1 LLYLIETV
9 FIEYERSGSI
19 DPVQHSQD
27 SDAYEAI
34 TRVVI
39 AMFRIPSGL
48 QQLLPPLAANKL
60 VELMNQ
66 PNLASAVREAA
77 QKLGW
82 QDANAPAQVQELWHQ
97 AKQWFESAVVSPE
110 STDAPR
116 SAFLNGTGEIFSS
129 SVAGIP
135 LPTGIAELASRTVGY
150 ASVDAIEKATIRKL
164 CELSG
169 AEDAL
174 VVHNVEQA
182 IRLLAK
188 LEEAK
193 DGWIIPR
200 SDFVSWS
207 ARSHLGSCLSESAIP
222 ILTVGSINHCSIA
235 ELRAAI
241 RGTRHGVLRQSP
253 NPVVEKASST
263 RSSVED
269 LYTDLRKEQLQA
281 GVVYAEVLFDGVLH
295 ELKEANFHHTN
306 IRQRFSSGTDLVI
319 VPGDRLLGGPSCGIV
334 LGSKSMI
341 ASLTEQAERQGV
353 KAHPLICA
361 LLGNVLDLQKDFVQW
376 RQLPVG
382 AMLLNSLAN
391 LRDRAKRLQF
401 QIQDCAEVVSCEIV
415 ESNAAIGDYLWS
427 SDKLPGIALA
437 ISFKSGVKEWLADVQ
452 REKGLTVIAHQ
463 SDDRLV
469 IQLRSID
476 PADDRLLADLF
487 PPREEAVTSGAE
499 HGSS

>member
-1 LLYLIETV
+1 
-9 FIEYERSGSI
+9 
-19 DPVQHSQD
+19 
-27 SDAYEAI
+27 
-34 TRVVI
+34 
-39 AMFRIPSGL
+39 MFRIPSGL

-66 PNLASAVREAA
+66 PTLASAVREAA

-82 QDANAPAQVQELWHQ
+82 QDTNAPVQIQELWHQ
-97 AKQWFESAVVSPE
+97 AKQWFESAVVNPDA
-110 STDAPR
+110 TDVPR
-116 SAFLNGTGEIFSS
+116 SAFLNGTGEIFLSR
-129 SVAGIP
+129 VAGIP
-135 LPTGIAELASRTVGY
+135 LPTGIAEVASRTVGY
-150 ASVDAIEKATIRKL
+150 SSVDAIEKATIKKL
-164 CELSG
+164 CELSS

-188 LEEAK
+188 LGEAK

-207 ARSHLGSCLSESAIP
+207 AQSHLGSCLSESAVP

-235 ELRAAI
+235 EIRAAMQ
-241 RGTRHGVLRQSP
+241 GTRHGVLRQSP
-253 NPVVEKASST
+253 NPLIDKASST
-263 RSSVED
+263 RSSAGD
-269 LYTDLRKEQLQA
+269 LYAELRKEQLQA
-281 GVVYAEVLFDGVLH
+281 SVVYAEVLFDGVLH
-295 ELKEANFHHTN
+295 ELKDVSFHHTN
-306 IRQRFSSGTDLVI
+306 IPQRLSSGTDLVI

-341 ASLTEQAERQGV
+341 ASLTEQAERLGV
-353 KAHPLICA
+353 KAHPLISA
-361 LLGNVLDLQKDFVQW
+361 LLGKVLDLQRDFVQW

-401 QIQDCAEVVSCEIV
+401 QIQDCAEVASCDIIEG
-415 ESNAAIGDYLWS
+415 NAPIGDYLWS
-427 SDKLPGIALA
+427 SDMLPGIALA
-437 ISFKSGVKEWLADVQ
+437 IRFKSGVKEWLDAVQ
-452 REKGLTVIAHQ
+452 SQNGLTVIAHQ
-463 SDDRLV
+463 NDDRLV

-487 PPREEAVTSGAE
+487 PPREEAAVGGAE
-499 HGSS
+499 HGDSSPAS

>member
-1 LLYLIETV
+1 
-9 FIEYERSGSI
+9 
-19 DPVQHSQD
+19 
-27 SDAYEAI
+27 
-34 TRVVI
+34 
-39 AMFRIPSGL
+39 MFRIPSGL

-66 PNLASAVREAA
+66 PTLANAVREAA

-82 QDANAPAQVQELWHQ
+82 QDANAPAQIQELWHQ
-97 AKQWFESAVVSPE
+97 AKQWFEATVVNPE
-110 STDAPR
+110 STAASR
-116 SAFLNGTGEIFSS
+116 AAFLNGTGEIFSS

-135 LPTGIAELASRTVGY
+135 LPNGVAELASRTLGY
-150 ASVDAIEKATIRKL
+150 SSVEAIEKTTIKKL

-207 ARSHLGSCLSESAIP
+207 AQSHLGSCLSESAVP
-222 ILTVGSINHCSIA
+222 IITVGSINHCSVA
-235 ELRAAI
+235 EV
-241 RGTRHGVLRQSP
+241 RGAMRGARHGLLRQTP
-253 NPVVEKASST
+253 NPVIEKASST
-263 RSSVED
+263 RSTLDD
-269 LYTDLRKEQLQA
+269 LYTELRKEQLPA
-281 GVVYAEVLFDGVLH
+281 TVVYAEVLFDGVLH
-295 ELKEANFHHTN
+295 EIKDANIHHTN
-306 IRQRFSSGTDLVI
+306 IRQRFSSGMDLVI

-341 ASLTEQAERQGV
+341 ASLTVQAERQGV

-361 LLGNVLDLQKDFVQW
+361 LLGNVLDLQKDFMQW

-401 QIQDCAEVVSCEIV
+401 QIQDCSEVVACDII

-427 SDKLPGIALA
+427 SDMLPGIALA
-437 ISFKSGVKEWLADVQ
+437 IRFKHGAKEWLADVQ
-452 REKGLTVIAHQ
+452 RQKGLTVVGLQ

-487 PPREEAVTSGAE
+487 PSREDVVPSEAGHADASPTS
-499 HGSS
+499 